1 MNSAL
6 RFLSQSEAIALDAE
20 LMNDH
25 YAYTNVQ
32 LMELA
37 GLACADAIRDAY
49 PVASRVLVL
58 VGPGNN
64 GGDALV
70 AARHL
75 HLYGVQITL
84 HFPRDTPSN
93 DDHLRRLRRQC
104 DAMGIAHAAQLPASP
119 EQWAA
124 AQFDVIVDGLFG
136 FSFKSANG
144 VRAPF
149 DATIAAVNAAA
160 PVPVVALDIP
170 SGWDVDNGN
179 VSGQGIRCD
188 VLISLTSPK
197 VCARHFVGGRH
208 YLGGRFVPHA
218 LAQQHSLGLPVF
230 PGTQQFVLIK

>member
-1 MNSAL
+1 MTTSTL

-25 YAYTNVQ
+25 FAFSNVQ

-49 PVASRVLVL
+49 PAASRLLVL

-75 HLYGVQITL
+75 AHYGLAVTL
-84 HFPRDTPSN
+84 HFPRDTPSA
-93 DDHLRRLRRQC
+93 DAHLARLRRQC
-104 DAMGIAHAAQLPASP
+104 DALGIAHLSPLPPP
-119 EQWAA
+119 EQWPRH
-124 AQFDVIVDGLFG
+124 FDVIVDGLFG

-160 PVPVVALDIP
+160 PLPVVSLDIP
-170 SGWDVDNGN
+170 SGWDVDLGN
-179 VSGQGIRCD
+179 ASGHGIRCD
-188 VLISLTSPK
+188 VLISLTAPK
-197 VCARHFVGGRH
+197 KCAEHFAGRH
-208 YLGGRFVPHA
+208 YLGGRFVPPG
-218 LAQQHSLGLPVF
+218 LAQQHSLGLPPF
-230 PGTQQFVLIK
+230 PGTQQFVSL